1 MAVGLRRGA
10 DSGHERAAV
19 RAGRAW
25 AAWRA
30 TLAVPHSPTG
40 AGVWRIEAISGR
52 ENTVACV
59 EGRVCEHR
67 APHCRGQGHE
77 EGGEPGWS
85 SLCGPDPGTATATS
99 APGGPRA
106 LLLLERHA
114 HLDFPSIFV
123 ALKFKLSR

>member
-1 MAVGLRRGA
+1 MRRGA

-19 RAGRAW
+19 WAGRAW

-30 TLAVPHSPTG
+30 TLAVPHRPTG

-52 ENTVACV
+52 ENTVASVWKGECASTERPTV
-59 EGRVCEHR
+59 GGRVTRREGSQDGVLCVVR
-67 APHCRGQGHE
+67 TQGQPPRPQH
-77 EGGEPGWS
+77 
-85 SLCGPDPGTATATS
+85 S

-106 LLLLERHA
+106 LLLLEHHA